1 MAQGPSTVLASL
13 GLLALAGGV
22 PPAYA
27 RAQERPPA
35 AEGGARLVR
44 STSGTRGVQQGS
56 RYVIEDPR
64 TVFAPDKDR
73 QVVVYFEWEA
83 RPGTHHCEARWKD
96 PTGRAVLVSPID
108 YQAPAR
114 RFGIYWTM
122 ALPEGAA
129 RGLWAVEALVD
140 GQPAGTHTFEVGS
153 AAAVAA
159 APARPILSSAEIY
172 KRAVAS
178 MATIEALG
186 TGGEVLAQGP
196 ALAFDG
202 DHVIVGYSAIESAN
216 GLRVRL
222 PSGRLHETRELSG
235 WNRREGWA
243 IVPAPGHGLPVLPRS
258 TAAMAVGDHVFAVHS
273 GEDGSRL
280 IAEAGIVGQE
290 QGASERFRVG
300 APLATGSPL
309 LDDRG
314 DLVGLAFGGSAEEGL
329 GPAMMITSFGSARLP
344 AGNLVLP
351 SPRLPTAA
359 AAPVT
364 LAELARRG
372 ELIAPVAAGRRHVIS
387 GVFAGR
393 VERGGVVPMP
403 LDQRFVF
410 SRKENQASV
419 FVQWDPKEKK
429 DSVTWFEVYDSDF
442 KKIGRGDATKVKM
455 RPGQLF
461 FTTWAFNIA
470 ALPPAVYRVDMIL
483 DDEPV
488 WRGYVRITE

>member
-1 MAQGPSTVLASL
+1 MSQLGPAVLVSLSAIALATVL
-13 GLLALAGGV
+13 
-22 PPAYA
+22 PAPSA
-27 RAQERPPA
+27 TAQAA

-44 STSGTRGVQQGS
+44 STSGTHGVQQGT

-108 YQAPAR
+108 YPAPTR

-140 GQPAGTHTFEVGS
+140 GQPAGTHTFEVGT
-153 AAAVAA
+153 AAAAA
-159 APARPILSSAEIY
+159 ATPVRPILSSAEIY

-186 TGGEVLAQGP
+186 TGGEVMAQGP

-202 DHVIVGYSAIESAN
+202 DHVIVGYAAIESAN

-222 PSGRLHETRELSG
+222 PSGRLHETRELAG
-235 WNRREGWA
+235 WNRRQGWA

-314 DLVGLAFGGSAEEGL
+314 DLVGLAFGGSLEEGL
-329 GPAMMITSFGSARLP
+329 GPAMMIMSSGSVRLP
-344 AGNLVLP
+344 AGNLVVP
-351 SPRLPTAA
+351 SSRLPTAV
-359 AAPVT
+359 AAPVP

-372 ELIAPVAAGRRHVIS
+372 ELLAPVAAGRRHVIS

-429 DSVTWFEVYDSDF
+429 DSVTWFEVYDSDY
-442 KKIGRGDATKVKM
+442 KKIGRGEATKVKM